1 MQQLKNK
8 VAVITGGGTGIGE
21 AVCHIFAKEGAKVIV
36 NGFADDPIQDVA
48 ATIRRHRGE
57 AIAIAADVSDEAEAE
72 RCINEA
78 VKTFGQLD
86 ILINNAGILLVNAP
100 TDEFPVEAF
109 DEHIRHN
116 IRSTF

>member
-36 NGFADDPIQDVA
+36 N
-48 ATIRRHRGE
+48 
-57 AIAIAADVSDEAEAE
+57 VSDEAEAE

-116 IRSTF
+116 IRSTFLMTKFALPHLR